1 MRGLR
6 HLHEDVPDRRD
17 KYAVGGIEVDMDEYL
32 DKIKSMDKD
41 ELKEELELL
50 EESLEDIQI
59 ERRLILGQTGVHI
72 NAGKIE
78 AYRNSFDREI
88 SNLET
93 KISHV
98 KGALQA

>member
-1 MRGLR
+1 M
-6 HLHEDVPDRRD
+6 
-17 KYAVGGIEVDMDEYL
+17 DMDDYL
-32 DKIKSMDKD
+32 DKIKTMDKD

-72 NAGKIE
+72 NVGKIE

-88 SNLET
+88 SNLEK
-93 KISHV
+93 KIGYV
-98 KGALQA
+98 KEALQS